1 MSNLTLVVI
10 PGPGARTVNLS
21 EGMTVQN
28 LVDNESLRGRD
39 IIVNGQA
46 LSPSDYS
53 TTVLSQGMEIFATA
67 SVKGNNDS
75 VTLVIIPG
83 PGARTV
89 VIRDGATVSDLVSTQ
104 NLQGRDIIINGQAVA
119 PSTFDT
125 TTLTPN
131 DEVFATASVKG
142 NVKNGPS
149 TTGRP
154 SGSGRGNN
162 PPRK

>member
-10 PGPGARTVNLS
+10 PGPGARTVPLS
-21 EGMTVQN
+21 EGMTVQT
-28 LVDNESLRGRD
+28 LVDNEGLSGRD

-46 LSPSDYS
+46 VSRSDYS
-53 TTVLSQGMEIFATA
+53 TTVLSQGMEVFATA

-119 PSTFDT
+119 PSAFAT
-125 TTLTPN
+125 TILTPN

-142 NVKNGPS
+142 NVRN
-149 TTGRP
+149 
-154 SGSGRGNN
+154 
-162 PPRK
+162 

>member
-75 VTLVIIPG
+75 VTLLSFLVQVHALLLFEMAQLFLIWYQLKIFKAVI
-83 PGARTV
+83 
-89 VIRDGATVSDLVSTQ
+89 L
-104 NLQGRDIIINGQAVA
+104 L
-119 PSTFDT
+119 
-125 TTLTPN
+125 LM
-131 DEVFATASVKG
+131 VKLLHHQLLILLL
-142 NVKNGPS
+142 
-149 TTGRP
+149 
-154 SGSGRGNN
+154 
-162 PPRK
+162 

>member
-10 PGPGARTVNLS
+10 PGPGARTVSLS
-21 EGMTVQN
+21 EGMTVQT
-28 LVDNESLRGRD
+28 LVDNEGLSGRD

-46 LSPSDYS
+46 VSRSDYS
-53 TTVLSQGMEIFATA
+53 TTVLSQGMEVFATA

-119 PSTFDT
+119 PSAFAT

-142 NVKNGPS
+142 NVRN
-149 TTGRP
+149 
-154 SGSGRGNN
+154 
-162 PPRK
+162 